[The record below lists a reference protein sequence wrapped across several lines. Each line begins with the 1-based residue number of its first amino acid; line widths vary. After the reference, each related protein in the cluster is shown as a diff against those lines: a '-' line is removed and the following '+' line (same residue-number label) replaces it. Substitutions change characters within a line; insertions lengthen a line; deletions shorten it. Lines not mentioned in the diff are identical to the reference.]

1 MDIFDFNYDEYDLF
15 EGMTS
20 ISSIIDSII
29 NKTSDRKIIK
39 VLYNVEKKSSK
50 YNEIKF
56 LEHKAFDMGFEI
68 EGVDH
73 IIIDK
78 IAQGKTHGGIL
89 AICSK
94 RDPKILKLSDIKSNG
109 FYVVLEGIEDPYNF
123 GYSTRS
129 LYASGADGIIVSDN
143 RFSTVQGLIC
153 KASAGTSELIDTYFS
168 ETSCTIDLFKQQNY
182 KIVCA
187 GIRNSLSLYD
197 ADLKK
202 PILLILGGEKRGI
215 SRSVL
220 EKSDFTVRIE
230 YGKDFRGSLP
240 TSSAAT
246 VLAFEVYRQ
255 NKKIIIQK

>member
-1 MDIFDFNYDEYDLF
+1 MNIIDFNYDEYDLF

-20 ISSIIDSII
+20 ISSVIDSII
-29 NKTSDRKIIK
+29 SKTSDRKITK
-39 VLYNVEKKSSK
+39 VLYNEDKKSSK

-68 EGVDH
+68 EGVNH

-78 IAQGKTHGGIL
+78 IAQGKTHGGIV

-94 RDPKILKLSDIKSNG
+94 RNSKILQLSDIRSNG
-109 FYVVLEGIEDPYNF
+109 FYVILEGIEDPYNF
-123 GYSTRS
+123 GYAVRS
-129 LYASGADGIIVSDN
+129 LYASGADGIIISDN
-143 RFSTVQGLIC
+143 RFSAVQGLIC

-168 ETSCTIDLFKQQNY
+168 EPSYAIGLFKQQNY

-202 PILLILGGEKRGI
+202 PILLVLGGEKRGI
-215 SRSVL
+215 SHSVL
-220 EKSDFTVRIE
+220 EKSDFTVRID
-230 YGKDFRGSLP
+230 YGKAFRGSLP

-246 VLAFEVYRQ
+246 VLAFEIYRQ
-255 NKKIIIQK
+255 NK